1 MNEIFKTLKDKFPF
15 LSLIKK
21 GDMEFVGIVQNQ
33 DNNVISFY
41 DYGRLMQPQDKM
53 RYLKCGEIW
62 WYESNRK
69 LPINIFLKGDFRYFR
84 TTLVT
89 LNSKDVEI
97 VEGPTVRLSNISKK
111 RVKRRTIQLVRK
123 PTLLPFFSQFFYCN
137 ISSTDCLVDNQKVLN
152 DGWRVVSYVF

>member
-1 MNEIFKTLKDKFPF
+1 MNKIFKTLRDKFPF
-15 LSLIKK
+15 LSLIQKD
-21 GDMEFVGIVQNQ
+21 DMEFVGIVQNQ

-41 DYGRLMQPQDKM
+41 DYGRLMSPQDKM

-69 LPINIFLKGDFRYFR
+69 MPINIFLKGEFKYFR

-89 LNSKDVEI
+89 LNSKDVVI
-97 VEGPTVRLSNISKK
+97 VEGPTVRLSDISKK

-123 PTLLPFFSQFFYCN
+123 P
-137 ISSTDCLVDNQKVLN
+137 I
-152 DGWRVVSYVF
+152 

>member
-1 MNEIFKTLKDKFPF
+1 MNEIFKTLRDKFPF
-15 LSLIKK
+15 LSLIQK

-41 DYGRLMQPQDKM
+41 DYGRLMQPHDKM

-69 LPINIFLKGDFRYFR
+69 LPINIFLKGDFKYFR

-89 LNSKDVEI
+89 LNSKDVVI
-97 VEGPTVRLSNISKK
+97 AEGPTVRLSDISKK
-111 RVKRRTIQLVRK
+111 RVKRRTIQLVRR
-123 PTLLPFFSQFFYCN
+123 PT
-137 ISSTDCLVDNQKVLN
+137 
-152 DGWRVVSYVF
+152 

>member
-1 MNEIFKTLKDKFPF
+1 MNEIFKTLRDKFPF

-33 DNNVISFY
+33 DTNVISFY
-41 DYGRLMQPQDKM
+41 DYGRLMSPRDKM
-53 RYLKCGEIW
+53 QFLKHGETW

-69 LPINIFLKGDFRYFR
+69 IPINIFLKGDFRYFR

-89 LNSKDVEI
+89 LNSKDIKI
-97 VEGPTVRLSNISKK
+97 VHGPTVRLSDISKK

-123 PTLLPFFSQFFYCN
+123 P
-137 ISSTDCLVDNQKVLN
+137 V
-152 DGWRVVSYVF
+152 

>member
-1 MNEIFKTLKDKFPF
+1 MMNEIFKTLRDKFPF

-123 PTLLPFFSQFFYCN
+123 PT
-137 ISSTDCLVDNQKVLN
+137 
-152 DGWRVVSYVF
+152 

>member
-1 MNEIFKTLKDKFPF
+1 MNKIFKTLRDKFPF
-15 LSLIKK
+15 LSLIQKD
-21 GDMEFVGIVQNQ
+21 DMEFVGIVQNQ

-41 DYGRLMQPQDKM
+41 DYGRLMSPQDKM

-69 LPINIFLKGDFRYFR
+69 MPINIFLKGEFKYFR

-97 VEGPTVRLSNISKK
+97 VEGPTVRLSDISKK
-111 RVKRRTIQLVRK
+111 RVKRRTIQLVRR
-123 PTLLPFFSQFFYCN
+123 PT
-137 ISSTDCLVDNQKVLN
+137 
-152 DGWRVVSYVF
+152 

>member
-1 MNEIFKTLKDKFPF
+1 MNEIFKTLRDKLPF
-15 LSLIKK
+15 LSLIRK

-33 DNNVISFY
+33 DSSVISFY
-41 DYGRLMQPQDKM
+41 DYGRIMQPSDKM

-69 LPINIFLKGDFRYFR
+69 LPINIFLKGDFKYFR
-84 TTLVT
+84 STLVT

-97 VEGPTVRLSNISKK
+97 VEGPTVKLSEISKK

-123 PTLLPFFSQFFYCN
+123 P
-137 ISSTDCLVDNQKVLN
+137 V
-152 DGWRVVSYVF
+152 

>member
-1 MNEIFKTLKDKFPF
+1 MNEIFKTLRDKFPF
-15 LSLIKK
+15 LSLIRK
-21 GDMEFVGIVQNQ
+21 GDLEFVGIVQNQ

-69 LPINIFLKGDFRYFR
+69 LPINIFLKGDFKYFR
-84 TTLVT
+84 STLVT
-89 LNSKDVEI
+89 INAKDVEI
-97 VEGPTVRLSNISKK
+97 VEGPTVRLSDISRK

-123 PTLLPFFSQFFYCN
+123 PT
-137 ISSTDCLVDNQKVLN
+137 
-152 DGWRVVSYVF
+152 

>member
-1 MNEIFKTLKDKFPF
+1 MNEIFKTLRDKFPF
-15 LSLIKK
+15 LSLIRK

-33 DNNVISFY
+33 DTNVISFY

-69 LPINIFLKGDFRYFR
+69 LPINIFLKGDFKYFR

-89 LNSKDVEI
+89 LSSKDVQI
-97 VEGPTVRLSNISKK
+97 VEGPTVKLSDISKK
-111 RVKRRTIQLVRK
+111 RIKRRTIQLVRK
-123 PTLLPFFSQFFYCN
+123 PT
-137 ISSTDCLVDNQKVLN
+137 
-152 DGWRVVSYVF
+152 